1 MFGFRKPTMLA
12 PESALPGRDPRPLP
26 VSARNAVLGSPLE
39 GPWPEGSLVIYL
51 GAGCYWGVE
60 EIFWQT
66 PGVINTSVGFM
77 GGFTPHPTY
86 EETCTGRTG
95 HTETALVVYNPE
107 IISTVEIL
115 KIFWENHDPTQGFG
129 QGNDVGTQYRSAI
142 FWTTTEQERFALET
156 ARAYEAVLASR
167 GFDPITTQIAPS
179 SEFTYYL
186 AQDSH
191 QQYLYKNPNGYR
203 CHANTGIAFPNLN

>member
-1 MFGFRKPTMLA
+1 MIA
-12 PESALPGRDPRPLP
+12 PESALPGRDSRPLP
-26 VSARNAVLGSPLE
+26 VSAKNAVLGAPLE
-39 GPWPEGSLVIYL
+39 GPWPEGSLAIYL

-86 EETCTGRTG
+86 EETCTGLTG
-95 HTETALVVYNPE
+95 HTETTLVVYNPE

-156 ARAYEAVLASR
+156 ARAYETVLVSR
-167 GFDPITTQIAPS
+167 GFDPITTQMAPS
-179 SEFTYYL
+179 SDFTYYL

-203 CHANTGIAFPNLN
+203 CHANTGIAFPNLV

>member
-1 MFGFRKPTMLA
+1 
-12 PESALPGRDPRPLP
+12 
-26 VSARNAVLGSPLE
+26 VSAKNAVLGSPLE

-86 EETCTGRTG
+86 EETCTGLTG
-95 HTETALVVYNPE
+95 HTETTLVVYNPDL
-107 IISTVEIL
+107 ISTVDVL

-129 QGNDVGTQYRSAI
+129 QGNDIGTQYRSAI

-156 ARAYEAVLASR
+156 ARAYETVLISR
-167 GFDPITTQIAPS
+167 GLDPITTQIAPS
-179 SEFTYYL
+179 SDFTYYL

-203 CHANTGIAFPNLN
+203 CHANTGIAFPNLA

>member
-1 MFGFRKPTMLA
+1 MFRFGKPFMVT
-12 PESALPGRDPRPLP
+12 PESALPGRDSRPLP
-26 VSARNAVLGSPLE
+26 VGDINTVLGSSLE
-39 GPWPEGSLVIYL
+39 GPWPEGSEVIYL

-60 EIFWQT
+60 EIYWKT

-86 EETCTGRTG
+86 EETCTGLTG
-95 HTETALVVYNPE
+95 HTETTLVVYNPA
-107 IISTVEIL
+107 IISTREIL
-115 KIFWENHDPTQGFG
+115 SIFWENHDPTQGDR

-142 FWTTTEQERFALET
+142 FWTTPEQELVVNET
-156 ARAYEAVLASR
+156 AQQYESVLIAR
-167 GFDPITTQIAPS
+167 GLNTITTQIAPAGD
-179 SEFTYYL
+179 FTYYL

-203 CHANTGIAFPNLN
+203 CHANTGVAFPR

>member
-1 MFGFRKPTMLA
+1 MIT
-12 PESALPGRDPRPLP
+12 PESALPGRDSRPLP
-26 VSARNAVLGSPLE
+26 VSAKHAVLGSPLE

-86 EETCTGRTG
+86 EETCTGLTG
-95 HTETALVVYNPE
+95 HTETTLVVYNPE
-107 IISTVEIL
+107 LISTVDVL

-129 QGNDVGTQYRSAI
+129 QGNDIGTQYRSAI

-156 ARAYEAVLASR
+156 ARAYETVLISR
-167 GFDPITTQIAPS
+167 GLDPITTQIAPS
-179 SEFTYYL
+179 SDFTYYL

-203 CHANTGIAFPNLN
+203 CHANTGIAFPNLV

>member
-1 MFGFRKPTMLA
+1 MIT
-12 PESALPGRDPRPLP
+12 PESALPGRDSRPLP
-26 VSARNAVLGSPLE
+26 VSAKHAVLGSPLE

-115 KIFWENHDPTQGFG
+115 KIFWENHDPTQGMR
-129 QGNDVGTQYRSAI
+129 QGNDVGTQYRSCIYVKNNDLYEIARNSQI
-142 FWTTTEQERFALET
+142 TYQRNLEHNNIKEVITTEISLNKTFY
-156 ARAYEAVLASR
+156 YEE
-167 GFDPITTQIAPS
+167 D
-179 SEFTYYL
+179 Y
-186 AQDSH
+186 H
-191 QQYLYKNPNGYR
+191 QQYLEKNPLGY
-203 CHANTGIAFPNLN
+203 CGIQGTGIKFLD

>member
-1 MFGFRKPTMLA
+1 MFGLGKPTMIA
-12 PESALPGRDPRPLP
+12 PESALPGRDSRPLP
-26 VSARNAVLGSPLE
+26 VSAKNAVLGSPLE

-95 HTETALVVYNPE
+95 HTETALVVYNSE

-129 QGNDVGTQYRSAI
+129 QGNDVGTLLGHMKPCSLREDSIQSRLKLRHQANSL
-142 FWTTTEQERFALET
+142 TTSHKIRTSSTYTKSPMVTDATRIL
-156 ARAYEAVLASR
+156 VSHS
-167 GFDPITTQIAPS
+167 QI
-179 SEFTYYL
+179 
-186 AQDSH
+186 
-191 QQYLYKNPNGYR
+191 
-203 CHANTGIAFPNLN
+203 